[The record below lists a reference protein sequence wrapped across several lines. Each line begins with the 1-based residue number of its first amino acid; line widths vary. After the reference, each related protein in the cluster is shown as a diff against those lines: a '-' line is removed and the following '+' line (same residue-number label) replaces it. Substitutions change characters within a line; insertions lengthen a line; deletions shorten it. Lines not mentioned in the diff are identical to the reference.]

1 MFVVSYPESGEEG
14 KAVVALLPQVI
25 GNIQTAVGCGT
36 LRRASSIAVQVMAGD
51 PVCQGDVIETAA
63 GGRIGIRFIDGTVFI
78 LSCSTRVV
86 LNEFVCDSA
95 GTLRSALFG
104 VTRGAFAFIAGQLA
118 KTGCLKVDTPCGSIR
133 GSAHT
138 GGIGMLSLTALTFSM
153 MKEVQAADP
162 NVTFLDD
169 DIITYK
175 DLEHGAFELV
185 TKEAIPRHFFV
196 EDPGA
201 TIVLRPQG
209 SAISV
214 NQITN
219 TATRMA
225 ELQAAQQEA
234 LATFAKGPG
243 STGSSTPPFVNPL
256 PLQPINFIQTDGSAP
271 AQNSL
276 PPLPWIFASVPE
288 IIFGRLP
295 PAPPTLNALTGPTEI
310 DTVAFDVFAATSGTF
325 VASSSNS
332 GATLIYGING
342 GTAGSTVLGGVTYDV
357 SNAGPYGTLY
367 VNSTTGAYTFVP
379 DSGAIN
385 ALTTPTTTSFIVTVS
400 DGTLSADQT
409 FTIAINGTNDAAII
423 SGIATGSAI
432 EAGGAANA
440 TPGTPTATGMLTD
453 IDVDNAPNTFT
464 AVSAP
469 AVSAGG
475 YGTFT
480 MTAAGVWTYTLNEAN
495 SAVQALNVG
504 DTLTDTFTVTTVDGT
519 AQVVLITIEGSNDA
533 AIISGTM
540 AGSVIEAGDA
550 TCGTTTATGT
560 LTDTDVD
567 NTANTFTAVTSPRPS
582 ADGYGT
588 FTMTAAGVWTYTL
601 DDTNCAVQALNI
613 GDTLTDSFAVTTVDG
628 TTQVV
633 VITINGSNDAA
644 IISGTTTG
652 SVIEAGGATCGTPTA
667 TGTLTDTDVDNAP
680 NAFTAVTSPSPSA
693 GGYGTFTMTAAG
705 LWIYTLD
712 DANSAV
718 QALDVCDTLTDTFTV
733 TTVDGTAQ
741 VITITINGSSDADP
755 NDFDSLATGK
765 EVISDPPYVYGTP
778 GGETIAGGGND
789 SQIVYAGAGN
799 DTINGTGKCDLLYGG
814 SGNDT
819 LKGNDGDDAIY
830 GGSGRDTINGNNGCD
845 IIVGGYGADSLTGS
859 NGDDRFVYLSVA
871 DSNAA
876 RFDTISDFKSGSDR
890 IDLTALGGLAFAVLA
905 LTSTSTSV
913 PAHTIAWLYDNTS
926 NQTIVYVNPT
936 DQTQSIGSSAL
947 LEIHLQGIV
956 TVESSDFVFVA
967 PTASAAV
974 TGEPIILE
982 LAVTAENDEAVV
994 TMTSADIPS
1003 DWTVNDDALPSDQS
1017 WSLQTTDVSYGF
1029 DVDQDPIG
1037 LIGHARSAS
1046 FVEARTHATEDT
1058 SGNAT
1063 IAPANGRSIV
1073 LERVHVTATTENDFA
1088 FDQVPLFDIAGTTTI
1103 TDAAELHFNAH
1114 GMASDGN
1121 GWIAQSHSNWNS
1133 HSGTHSVV
1141 TTNNEDHTNSQGDH
1155 LRNDGLTRTH
1165 DRAIHDTN
1173 THAHTIDTGSDVL
1186 HSPAALGASGTH
1198 GLTLASSLANSAV
1211 AWAGDRDDE
1220 ASGHGAAA
1228 MHGAS
1233 VLDFEAPSTA
1243 DVVFGARAAG
1253 TLGLGDAF
1261 HFNDEISDL
1270 DSSDLIDHAD
1280 VDLAAAPISHR
1291 EDAAGTRGHHAASDG
1306 AQAIETSLLEPCSAD
1321 HFNLVPGRAASA
1333 GATHAMHD
1341 LML

>member
-1 MFVVSYPESGEEG
+1 MFVASRLKSRAEGE
-14 KAVVALLPQVI
+14 ALVALLPQVI

-36 LRRASSIAVQVMAGD
+36 LRRAGGIAVQVMAGD

-63 GGRIGIRFIDGTVFI
+63 GGRIGIRFVDGTVFN
-78 LSCSTRVV
+78 LSSSTRVV
-86 LNEFVCDSA
+86 LNEFICDST
-95 GTLRSALFG
+95 GTSHSALFG

-118 KTGCLKVDTPCGSIR
+118 KTGCLKVDTPFGSIR
-133 GSAHT
+133 GRAHT
-138 GGIGMLSLTALTFSM
+138 GGIGMLSLTALIFSA
-153 MKEVQAADP
+153 MKEARAADP

-175 DLEHGAFELV
+175 DLEHGTFELV

-209 SAISV
+209 STIGV
-214 NQITN
+214 NQVTN

-256 PLQPINFIQTDGSAP
+256 PLQPINFIQTDGSSP

-295 PAPPTLNALTGPTEI
+295 PPPPTLNAVTGPIEI
-310 DTVAFDVFAATSGTF
+310 DTAAFDVFAATSGTF
-325 VASSSNS
+325 VASSPNS
-332 GATLIYGING
+332 DTLIYGVSG

-357 SNAGPYGTLY
+357 SNTGPYGTLY
-367 VNSTTGAYTFVP
+367 VNSSTGAYIFVP

-385 ALTTPTTTSFIVTVS
+385 ALAAPTTTSFIVTVS

-423 SGIATGSAI
+423 SGTATGSAI

-440 TPGTPTATGMLTD
+440 TSGTPTATGTLTD
-453 IDVDNAPNTFT
+453 FDVDNAPDTFT
-464 AVSAP
+464 AVSSP
-469 AVSAGG
+469 AASAGG

-495 SAVQALNVG
+495 SAVQALNAG
-504 DTLTDTFTVTTVDGT
+504 DTLTDSFTVTTVDGT
-519 AQVVLITIEGSNDA
+519 AQVVLITIKGSNDA
-533 AIISGTM
+533 AIISGTT

-567 NTANTFTAVTSPRPS
+567 NTANTFAAVTSPRAS

-588 FTMTAAGVWTYTL
+588 FTMTPAGVWTYTL
-601 DDTNCAVQALNI
+601 DDANCAVQALNI
-613 GDTLTDSFAVTTVDG
+613 GDTLTDSFTVTTVDG
-628 TTQVV
+628 TAQVV
-633 VITINGSNDAA
+633 AITINGSNDAA

-652 SVIEAGGATCGTPTA
+652 SVIEAGGATCGSPTA
-667 TGTLTDTDVDNAP
+667 TGTLTDTDVDNTP
-680 NAFTAVTSPSPSA
+680 NTFTAVTSPRTSA
-693 GGYGTFTMTAAG
+693 GGYGTFTMTTAG

-741 VITITINGSSDADP
+741 VVTITINGSSDADP

-765 EVISDPPYVYGTP
+765 EVISDPPYVYGTR

-789 SQIVYAGAGN
+789 GQIIYAGAGH
-799 DTINGTGKCDLLYGG
+799 DTINGTGKSDLLYGG

-819 LKGNDGDDAIY
+819 MKGNDGDDTIY
-830 GGSGRDTINGNNGCD
+830 GGSGSDTINGNNGCD
-845 IIVGGYGADSLTGS
+845 IIVGGYGADNLTGS

-913 PAHTIAWLYDNTS
+913 PAHTIAWLYDSMS

-936 DQTQSIGSSAL
+936 DQTLSIGNSAL

-956 TVESSDFVFVA
+956 SVELSDFVFVA
-967 PTASAAV
+967 PMASAEI
-974 TGEPIILE
+974 TGDPINLE
-982 LAVTAENDEAVV
+982 LAVTAENDGAVV
-994 TMTSADIPS
+994 AMTSADIPS
-1003 DWTVNDDALPSDQS
+1003 DWTVNDGALLADQS

-1029 DVDQDPIG
+1029 DADQDPVG
-1037 LIGHARSAS
+1037 LIGHARFTGFA
-1046 FVEARTHATEDT
+1046 EARVHAAEDA

-1063 IAPANGRSIV
+1063 ITPANGRSIV
-1073 LERVHVTATTENDFA
+1073 LEHVHVTATTENDFA
-1088 FDQVPLFDIAGTTTI
+1088 FDHAPLFDIAGPTTI
-1103 TDAAELHFNAH
+1103 ADAAELHRNAH

-1121 GWIAQSHSNWNS
+1121 GWIAQLHHTWNS

-1141 TTNNEDHTNSQGDH
+1141 TSNNEGHTNFQVDH
-1155 LRNDGLTRTH
+1155 LSDDGLIPTNGH
-1165 DRAIHDTN
+1165 AIHATN
-1173 THAHTIDTGSDVL
+1173 THVHTIDTGSDVL
-1186 HSPAALGASGTH
+1186 HSPAGLGASGNH
-1198 GLTLASSLANSAV
+1198 GLTLASSIANSAV
-1211 AWAGDRDDE
+1211 AWAGDRNDD
-1220 ASGHGAAA
+1220 ASGHGAAVT
-1228 MHGAS
+1228 HGSGAP
-1233 VLDFEAPSTA
+1233 DFGAPSTA
-1243 DVVFGARAAG
+1243 DVVIGARAAG
-1253 TLGLGDAF
+1253 TLGLGDSF
-1261 HFNDEISDL
+1261 HFNDGISGLDGSAPVDL
-1270 DSSDLIDHAD
+1270 AE
-1280 VDLAAAPISHR
+1280 VDLAAASINHR
-1291 EDAAGTRGHHAASDG
+1291 EDAAETGGHHAASDG
-1306 AQAIETSLLEPCSAD
+1306 AQAIEAHSAD
-1321 HFNLVPGRAASA
+1321 HFNLFPGRAASD

-1341 LML
+1341 LMV